1 MTYGEYKVWQKE
13 HMEMR
18 NGEIWFPDRAH
29 DKRLMPNLAIVYYNR
44 KLYDAWIEVGAIKR
58 AKPER
63 IGTWKDFW
71 HMAENVVD
79 KLPLR
84 MQKAVRDVFA
94 HGYALG
100 YEKGMI
106 HEKAAS

>member
-58 AKPER
+58 AKS
-63 IGTWKDFW
+63 
-71 HMAENVVD
+71 
-79 KLPLR
+79 
-84 MQKAVRDVFA
+84 A
-94 HGYALG
+94 HGKIFGIWRRMLWTSCHL
-100 YEKGMI
+100 ECKKLSVTCLRTDTSWDMRK
-106 HEKAAS
+106 E